1 MGQCKLRSLNLGH
14 QHQGDEKYD
23 NGDDDDDDEDDG
35 DDDGDDDKLNLIAGF
50 VGVSD
55 VEEENSVNVYRN
67 IV

>member
-1 MGQCKLRSLNLGH
+1 MRQCKLRSLKLGH
-14 QHQGDEKYD
+14 QRHGDEKYD
-23 NGDDDDDDEDDG
+23 DDDDDDDG

>member
-23 NGDDDDDDEDDG
+23 DGDDDDDGDNDG
-35 DDDGDDDKLNLIAGF
+35 DDGKLNLIAGF

>member
-1 MGQCKLRSLNLGH
+1 MRQCKLRSLNLGH

-23 NGDDDDDDEDDG
+23 DGDDDDDGDDG
-35 DDDGDDDKLNLIAGF
+35 KLNLIAGF